1 MKTFIEWL
9 RESKL
14 NEGNINNA
22 LCVALESTVK
32 TLKIQIKREDEKAAK
47 KSIESI
53 RQILDDIEKKSITEN
68 K

>member
-1 MKTFIEWL
+1 MKTFREWL
-9 RESKL
+9 REGKL

-22 LCVALESTVK
+22 LVVALESTVK